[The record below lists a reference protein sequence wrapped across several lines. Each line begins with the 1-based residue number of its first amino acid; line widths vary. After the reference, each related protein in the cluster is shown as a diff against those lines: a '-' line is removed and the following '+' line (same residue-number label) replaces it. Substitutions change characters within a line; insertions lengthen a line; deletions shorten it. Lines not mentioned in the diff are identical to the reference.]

1 MSSSYLPDLLFV
13 TAPLH
18 SSCNKNPYQQNLV
31 FSGGIWKSGQKSVS
45 SIPQYN
51 FVLFSY

>member
-31 FSGGIWKSGQKSVS
+31 FSGGDMEIRSKISIVHSSV
-45 SIPQYN
+45 
-51 FVLFSY
+51 